1 MEQQSRWR
9 SQSSLTWMSKPDL
22 HTHSTS
28 SDGML
33 TPLELVNAA
42 AEAGVTTLAIS
53 DHDTFAGVDS
63 LQGMALPIEVIPG
76 VELSLRDMHGLHL
89 LGYGKSAAPE
99 LREIVKQL
107 ADARQIRAKRMIDQL
122 AALGM
127 PIDYDE
133 LVSRCGGT
141 VGRLHI
147 ARAMLA
153 AGYVTTAQ
161 EAFERWIGENGPAYV
176 AGERLAIGEAL
187 PLMRRNGFVP
197 VLAHPAELDKD
208 DQTMRALL
216 ERWREQGLMGVE
228 VYHPS
233 QRGRGFAALDIAVRR
248 MGLLVT
254 GGSDFHAAG
263 DKHGTLGCM
272 ADAWL
277 RRDEDLAALRA
288 AM

>member
-1 MEQQSRWR
+1 
-9 SQSSLTWMSKPDL
+9 MSKPDL

-28 SDGML
+28 SDGIL
-33 TPLELVNAA
+33 TPLELVSAA

-63 LQGMALPIEVIPG
+63 LEGKALPIEVISG

-89 LGYGKSAAPE
+89 LGYGTGAAPE
-99 LREIVKQL
+99 LRGIVKEL
-107 ADARQIRAKRMIDQL
+107 AEARQSRARRIVEKL
-122 AALGM
+122 TSLGM
-127 PIDYDE
+127 PLMYDE
-133 LVSRCGGT
+133 LASQCGGT
-141 VGRLHI
+141 IGRLHI

-153 AGYVTTAQ
+153 AGYVTTLQ
-161 EAFERWIGENGPAYV
+161 EAFERWIGEDGPAYV
-176 AGERLAIGEAL
+176 AGERLSIGEAL

-197 VLAHPAELDKD
+197 VLAHPAELEKD
-208 DQTMRALL
+208 DVALRVLL
-216 ERWREQGLMGVE
+216 ESWQKQGLMGVE
-228 VYHPS
+228 IYHPS
-233 QRGRGFAALDIAVRR
+233 QRSRGFAALDATVRR

-263 DKHGTLGCM
+263 DKHGGLGCM

-277 RRDEDLAALRA
+277 RRDEDIAALKA